1 MFEVELC
8 KVFIRRLHVEVK
20 VSVTLLESVF
30 VWVYLKLRP
39 WWSAPRLPFGQQ
51 QDIHTKGGIFLKMSY
66 TLFVSS
72 DLSFGV
78 TAVIPQKI
86 WGERVS
92 FTKNYIKRKKIVLY
106 INKTKIK
113 CILMQ
118 STLLLILLVCLI
130 SLIRIL

>member
-78 TAVIPQKI
+78 TAAIPQKI

-92 FTKNYIKRKKIVLY
+92 FTKKIY
-106 INKTKIK
+106 
-113 CILMQ
+113 
-118 STLLLILLVCLI
+118 
-130 SLIRIL
+130 